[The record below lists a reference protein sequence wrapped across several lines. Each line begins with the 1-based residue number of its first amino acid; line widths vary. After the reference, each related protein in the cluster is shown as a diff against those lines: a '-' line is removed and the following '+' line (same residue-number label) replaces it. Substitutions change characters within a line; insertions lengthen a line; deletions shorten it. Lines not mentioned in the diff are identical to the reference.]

1 MKTTII
7 VLSISIVLCI
17 VVMIVLNDISGI
29 WDPYAGA
36 NHRTKEQQVLDEENF
51 VKNLPQIDARL
62 DLYPKIYR
70 TNIQEWSLRDKQII
84 TFDGQ
89 YSLLILLEVWNSW
102 GNVFIEPVIIGKVV
116 GNILYVW
123 NTNPND
129 IDKVDNFIDKHG
141 NTIKDNFTLD
151 FDKEQ
156 KDILSLSDLQLI
168 YEKYSFDTIPK

>member
-1 MKTTII
+1 
-7 VLSISIVLCI
+7 
-17 VVMIVLNDISGI
+17 
-29 WDPYAGA
+29 
-36 NHRTKEQQVLDEENF
+36 
-51 VKNLPQIDARL
+51 
-62 DLYPKIYR
+62 
-70 TNIQEWSLRDKQII
+70 
-84 TFDGQ
+84 
-89 YSLLILLEVWNSW
+89 
-102 GNVFIEPVIIGKVV
+102 VV